1 MAPALISLVLL
12 GLQDPPPAPAGDA
25 YQPPAIRPYEMPP
38 EEAEGLDPLP
48 PQPELPRPVPLDG
61 FRSAGPTDALDR
73 QFQRRIDG
81 MRALA
86 DGDAGP
92 LDGAWIVTDAAGR
105 PLYAL
110 VLSDPASG
118 PLEGAW
124 RDLTAPEGAA
134 ASGVI
139 ADSRRE
145 RGEVRLRF
153 ADGRILTFGGTRSAL
168 DGAHVR
174 VTRP

>member
-12 GLQDPPPAPAGDA
+12 GLQDPPPAPAEDA
-25 YQPPAIRPYEMPP
+25 YQAPAIRPYEMPP
-38 EEAEGLDPLP
+38 EEAEGLDPDP
-48 PQPELPRPVPLDG
+48 PGPELPRPAPLDG
-61 FRSAGPTDALDR
+61 FRSAVPTDALDR
-73 QFQRRIDG
+73 QFQRRIEG

-134 ASGVI
+134 ASGLFT
-139 ADSRRE
+139 AASRE
-145 RGEVRLRF
+145 GSLARLWF
-153 ADGRILTFGGTRSAL
+153 ADGRVLAVSYAGSDLNGQIVAL
-168 DGAHVR
+168 I
-174 VTRP
+174 RP